1 MFKFVFNLIL
11 FPHGQ
16 SIPPTI
22 PRMIKSLKFEF
33 DWTIDKKKM
42 FEEIPVEENYDE
54 LEVIP
59 PNSESVTLFHY

>member
-1 MFKFVFNLIL
+1 M
-11 FPHGQ
+11 GSQ
-16 SIPPTI
+16 YPTI
-22 PRMIKSLKFEF
+22 FRMIKSLKFEF

-54 LEVIP
+54 LEVVP